1 MSAAPLNVTSLAP
14 AERGVV
20 EPGTGRFA
28 MALDDAHVPRAQTH
42 DARSANAECPM
53 QSDIRPATQS
63 ENAQRFERL
72 AREHCKML
80 WRLAQR
86 LGVDAAEAEDI
97 TQRVLLIAAE
107 RIDDLIAGKEK
118 AFLVQTA
125 VYVTRKVL
133 SARHRRLIEFPEEP
147 PATDDEAASVD
158 EQVDRR
164 RAVALLDLMLQ
175 KLPEKLREPL
185 VLFELEGHSQSEI
198 AQLLGL
204 PSGTVASR
212 LRRGRERF
220 LRIAAKHKVI
230 SGAYHE

>member
-28 MALDDAHVPRAQTH
+28 VALDNAHAPPAQTH
-42 DARSANAECPM
+42 DARSANSERPM

-86 LGVDAAEAEDI
+86 LGVDATEAEDV
-97 TQRVLLIAAE
+97 TQRVLFIAAA
-107 RIDDLIAGKEK
+107 RLDDLIAGKEK

-133 SARHRRLIEFPEEP
+133 SARHRRLIEFAEEP
-147 PATDDEAASVD
+147 SATDDVD

-164 RAVALLDLMLQ
+164 RAIVLLDLMLQ
-175 KLPEKLREPL
+175 KLPVKLREPL

-204 PSGTVASR
+204 PLGTVASR

-230 SGAYHE
+230 LGEYHE

>member
-28 MALDDAHVPRAQTH
+28 VALDDAHAPPAQTH
-42 DARSANAECPM
+42 DARSANSERPM

-97 TQRVLLIAAE
+97 TQRVLLIAAS
-107 RIDDLIAGKEK
+107 RLDDLIAGKEK

-133 SARHRRLIEFPEEP
+133 SARHRRFIEFAEEP
-147 PATDDEAASVD
+147 SATDDVD

-164 RAVALLDLMLQ
+164 RAIVLLDLMLQ
-175 KLPEKLREPL
+175 KLPVKLREPL